1 MDKVIKSSDIVKIWV
16 SHKDD
21 EAINELS
28 TKNHN
33 FNDRAVREAVNK
45 RLNELSYAEYVDYDQ
60 SRTLVDQLND
70 ILKDETVL
78 EVVVQDNTPNPSL
91 DGANTLLRWN
101 RNVNVRNLNNTS
113 IYYLTSVRDKYYTE
127 EVNNG

>member
-21 EAINELS
+21 EAISELS
-28 TKNHN
+28 AKKHN

-45 RLNELSYAEYVDYDQ
+45 RLNELSYAEYVAYDQ

-91 DGANTLLRWN
+91 DGANTLLRWH
-101 RNVNVRNLNNTS
+101 RDVNVRNLNNTS
-113 IYYLTSVRDKYYTE
+113 IYYLTVVRGKYYAE
-127 EVNNG
+127 EVK